1 MGGYGR
7 RDREVTEW
15 VAMGGRDI
23 VVTEWVYQYTGSLL

>member
-15 VAMGGRDI
+15 VAMGGRDRE
-23 VVTEWVYQYTGSLL
+23 VTEWVAMGGEIER